1 MTDLGEV
8 VARAKLV
15 TGVALPLGVLSVALV
30 TVDPLLF
37 VGAMLA
43 LGAVFGVT
51 YAYAR
56 YVDFDTP
63 REPTSADVDEP
74 NS

>member
-1 MTDLGEV
+1 MTDRAEV
-8 VARAKLV
+8 YARVKLV
-15 TGVALPLGVLSVALV
+15 AGVALPLGVLSVALLA
-30 TVDPLLF
+30 VDPLLF
-37 VGAMLA
+37 LGAILA

-51 YAYAR
+51 YAYAQ
-56 YVDFDTP
+56 YVEFDTP